1 MKTLSLS
8 LLVILFIACNPCR
21 YVARHQECFL
31 PDTIRETSV
40 QTIHD
45 TTTWIEAD
53 SFALNALFYCDSTN
67 NVLIKMLNE
76 YKSKGVVT
84 KIVYKNNTLQISL
97 ATDSIAKL
105 NRYISSMKTHVE
117 YVKNPVNAELQ
128 RKNLKYEKQLQRK
141 NIWLKITGGS
151 LIVLL
156 ILIALFIWS
165 KLK

>member
-1 MKTLSLS
+1 MKTLSL
-8 LLVILFIACNPCR
+8 LLLAFLFASCNPCK

-53 SFALNALFYCDSTN
+53 SFALSALFYCDSTN
-67 NVLIKMLNE
+67 NVLIKTLNE

-84 KIVYKNNTLQISL
+84 KIIYKNNTLQISL
-97 ATDSIAKL
+97 ATDSIGVL
-105 NRYISSMKTHVE
+105 NRIISNMKTHVE
-117 YVKNPVNAELQ
+117 HVKNPVNAVLQ
-128 RKNLKYEKQLQRK
+128 ADNIKKDKQLQRK
-141 NIWLKITGGS
+141 NTWLKILGGS
-151 LIVLL
+151 TAFLI
-156 ILIALFIWS
+156 ILIALFIWF

>member
-1 MKTLSLS
+1 MKTLSL
-8 LLVILFIACNPCR
+8 LLLAFLFFACNPCR
-21 YVARHQECFL
+21 YVARHQECFP

-67 NVLIKMLNE
+67 NVLIKTLNE

-84 KIVYKNNTLQISL
+84 KIIYKNNTLQITL
-97 ATDSIAKL
+97 ATDSIGVL
-105 NRYISSMKTHVE
+105 NRIISNMKTHVE

-128 RKNLKYEKQLQRK
+128 RQNLKQEKQLQRK
-141 NIWLKITGGS
+141 KVIGRILWGYLIIT
-151 LIVLL
+151 LVLL
-156 ILIALFIWS
+156 ALYIWS